1 MEREREILK
10 QVSFLGVERWREIL
24 KQVSFV
30 GLEWRETGFTKTS

>member
-30 GLEWRETGFTKTS
+30 GLEWRETGFF